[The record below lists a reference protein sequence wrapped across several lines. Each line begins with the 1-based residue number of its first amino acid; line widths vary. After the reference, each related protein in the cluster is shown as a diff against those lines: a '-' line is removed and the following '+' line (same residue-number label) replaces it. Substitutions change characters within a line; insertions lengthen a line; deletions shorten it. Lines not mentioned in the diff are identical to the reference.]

1 MDKEQQARKIAETL
15 LDQLQ
20 GQELWLV
27 ISFMQGLL
35 SNGKE

>member
-20 GQELWLV
+20 GRELWLV

>member
-15 LDQLQ
+15 LGQLQ
-20 GQELWLV
+20 GRELWLV